1 MSRDLE
7 IRRWIQIGQRA
18 YAVTL
23 SSDGQYIAVGSEQ
36 GVAVF
41 NKTGRCL
48 LTHPPASTPL
58 PVHQLGATPDLTH
71 LYVGARQGWLIRL
84 DLEREEDAFHCR
96 AHSLYQADSDLHTL
110 SLSIDD
116 QLIAVG
122 HLSPALTLLR
132 TDGHLLWRCHPD
144 DGTATEGQL
153 WAVALDANGS
163 TLYVG
168 SAGMGTNRL
177 AALDARSGS
186 PTAHCY
192 LEPGT
197 KATSLAVL
205 PDGKGVAV
213 VLAPDIY
220 TGCLV
225 AYDPGLTD
233 LQWERTFDEPITA
246 LTSDHQQPLLAVG
259 VGYEGEVMV
268 IDGQNGRIMAA
279 EQTRSV
285 VNGLALT
292 QGRSLAAVT
301 QDKNLVLMHYL
312 PEEFRL

>member
-1 MSRDLE
+1 MSGALE
-7 IRRWIQIGQRA
+7 IRRWIQIGQQA

-23 SSDGQYIAVGSEQ
+23 SSDGQYIAIGSEQ

-41 NKTGRCL
+41 NTTGRRL
-48 LTHPPASTPL
+48 LTHPSACTPL
-58 PVHQLGATPDLTH
+58 PVHQLAATPDLKR
-71 LYVGARQGWLIRL
+71 LYVGARQGGLIRL
-84 DLEREEDAFHCR
+84 DLERDEEAFHSR
-96 AHSLYQADSDLHTL
+96 AHSLYQTDSDLHTL
-110 SLSIDD
+110 SLSMDD
-116 QLIAVG
+116 QLVAVG
-122 HLSPALTLLR
+122 HLSPALTLLQ

-153 WAVALDANGS
+153 WAVALDADGS

-186 PTAHCY
+186 LTAHCY
-192 LEPGT
+192 LEAGI

-205 PDGKGVAV
+205 PGGKGVAV

-220 TGCLV
+220 TGRLV

-233 LQWERTFDEPITA
+233 LRWEHIFDEPITA
-246 LTSDHQQPLLAVG
+246 LTTDHRQPLLAVG
-259 VGYEGEVMV
+259 VGYEGKVIV
-268 IDGQNGRIMAA
+268 IDAQNGRVMAA
-279 EQTRSV
+279 EQTKSV

-292 QGRSLAAVT
+292 QGRYLAAVT
-301 QDKNLVLMHYL
+301 QDRNLVLMHYI